1 MSFIEENKNFLQ
13 NFYSELRNLDLDS
26 KQQKYENF
34 KDQIKNRTSLYYQKI
49 EIDEKT
55 QTLLQKDRFYKD
67 LIDCIRHYNA
77 DESQTLLQK
86 DRFYKDLIDCIG
98 EYDFDYILM
107 NLFLDKDFLKLI
119 LSFYK
124 NEKFKSLLE
133 QSKTSLGFFIKGFN
147 KKLNDSLAF
156 DKEFSTYLKNA
167 FYDFIPTDNNT
178 WEEKGYKTKSSINH
192 KYAQYVIQSIT
203 LDSPCWHMIIYNH
216 MLFIKA
222 YNHLGYFSID
232 KSLKSILFI
241 NELIDQ
247 YNLEKQQKDVKLVEL
262 VTKIEDEIHSNCFVD
277 YIKSPICI
285 SESTAHNISTGL
297 ANRIKEFDDLLDIRN
312 VIAKTDE
319 SSYYDLFKLSDR
331 ISIQD
336 LNAYLNKK
344 IITGVFISSEE
355 IRRIEDDSNFIT
367 IKAKQLI
374 LKKFY
379 LFESLEFKN

>member
-1 MSFIEENKNFLQ
+1 MSFIEENKNFFK

-26 KQQKYENF
+26 KQEKYESF
-34 KDQIKNRTSLYYQKI
+34 KDQIKNRTSAYYQKI
-49 EIDEKT
+49 ESTDK
-55 QTLLQKDRFYKD
+55 
-67 LIDCIRHYNA
+67 A
-77 DESQTLLQK
+77 QTLLQK

-98 EYDFDYILM
+98 QYDFDHILM

-119 LSFYK
+119 PSFYK

-133 QSKTSLGFFIKGFN
+133 QSKTTLGFFIKGFN
-147 KKLNDSLAF
+147 KRLNGSLAV

-178 WEEKGYKTKSSINH
+178 WEEKGYKTRSSINH
-192 KYAQYVIQSIT
+192 KYAQYLIQSIT
-203 LDSPCWHMIIYNH
+203 LDSPYWQSIIYNH
-216 MLFIKA
+216 LLFIKA

-247 YNLEKQQKDVKLVEL
+247 YNLEKQTHDIKLVQL
-262 VTKIEDEIHSNCFVD
+262 VDKIEGEIHLNTFVN
-277 YIKSPICI
+277 YTKTPVCM
-285 SESTAHNISTGL
+285 SESMALNISTGL
-297 ANRIKEFDDLLDIRN
+297 ANKIKEFDVLLDIRN
-312 VIAKTDE
+312 VITKTDE
-319 SSYYDLFKLSDR
+319 SSYYDLYKLSDR
-331 ISIQD
+331 ISIRD
-336 LNAYLNKK
+336 LNDYLNKK